1 LGSREN
7 LMSDIPDAQLFALG
21 ISVLAA
27 WFMGFYFGKL
37 AGRQETEA
45 RHKLQRQALKAA
57 QRRNNPR

>member
-1 LGSREN
+1 
-7 LMSDIPDAQLFALG
+7 MSDIPDTQLFALG